1 MSEEPWYQDGL
12 KFCCTGCGD
21 CCTGAAG
28 AVWVDEENL
37 DKIAEH
43 LDKPI
48 GEIRL
53 MHTRFLRGK
62 ISLTEFPNGDCTFFD
77 GQTRGCKIYPVR
89 PPQCKTWPF
98 WKSNVADEQAWQQTV
113 KECPGAGTGDLIQLE
128 EIERRISVIDL

>member
-12 KFCCTGCGD
+12 KFRCTGCGD

-37 DKIAEH
+37 EKIAEH

-53 MHTRFLRGK
+53 MHTRMLRGK

-77 GQTRGCKIYPVR
+77 GQTRSCKIYPVR

-98 WKSNVADEQAWQQTV
+98 WKSNVSDEQAWQQTV
-113 KECPGAGTGDLIQLE
+113 KECPGSGTGDLIPLD
-128 EIERRISVIDL
+128 EIEKRISVIDL